1 VPSPNARTPGKA
13 RRGKALAGTTGTDGL
28 FLLERQWCQVRQA
41 LEGLSCAERW
51 HGGLPVLLL
60 ERCWLRLSQ
69 VAVADLATHLPPDC
83 SLDAPE
89 LHRYR
94 ELLAEGLPSW
104 EAQRLC
110 WEDFGAEA
118 CREAL
123 RLYWAAQ
130 ERGTQGWTL
139 ETYLDLLKEYRRRFE
154 LPGSRRLPLLVLAR
168 RQSPVHGDGHRLI
181 WLGPDGTGV
190 RPPMRHTCP

>member
-1 VPSPNARTPGKA
+1 MPSSNARPPGKA
-13 RRGKALAGTTGTDGL
+13 RRGKALPGTATHDGL

-41 LEGLSCAERW
+41 LEELSASERW

-60 ERCWLRLSQ
+60 ERCWLRLSR

-83 SLDAPE
+83 SHDAPE
-89 LHRYR
+89 LRRYR
-94 ELLAEGLPSW
+94 ELMAGGLPSW

-110 WEDFGAEA
+110 WEEFGAEA
-118 CREAL
+118 CRDAL

-130 ERGTQGWTL
+130 ERGTRGWTL
-139 ETYLDLLKEYRRRFE
+139 ETYLDLLKDYRRRFE
-154 LPGSRRLPLLVLAR
+154 LPCGRCLPLLVLAR
-168 RQSPVHGDGHRLI
+168 RQSPAHSDRHRLI
-181 WLGPDGTGV
+181 WLGPDGAGE